1 MGMMDKFEF
10 SLQTLRGPNVDI
22 NIEAQEIQVLN

>member
-1 MGMMDKFEF
+1 MMDKFES
-10 SLQTLRGPNVDI
+10 SLQSLRGPNVDI